1 MCFFKKKFLPLA
13 GLGPLNPLLY
23 PLPIEEKVKS
33 LIIFGLESLFLHASY
48 VPPLAGY
55 GRAVVVVVVLVC

>member
-23 PLPIEEKVKS
+23 PLPIEEKEK
-33 LIIFGLESLFLHASY
+33 
-48 VPPLAGY
+48 
-55 GRAVVVVVVLVC
+55 